1 MEALFRLKY
10 NLTSQ
15 FLVEFKS
22 IALDLSFKMDTFE
35 ILFYLYLFCISA
47 ETRKVLSPKVSIINI
62 CDSLFYAEAY
72 IGFGSAKP
80 RPIGQNIV

>member
-47 ETRKVLSPKVSIINI
+47 ETRKVLSPKVSIINDLI
-62 CDSLFYAEAY
+62 SVILCFMRKHTLALDL
-72 IGFGSAKP
+72 
-80 RPIGQNIV
+80 RNLDR